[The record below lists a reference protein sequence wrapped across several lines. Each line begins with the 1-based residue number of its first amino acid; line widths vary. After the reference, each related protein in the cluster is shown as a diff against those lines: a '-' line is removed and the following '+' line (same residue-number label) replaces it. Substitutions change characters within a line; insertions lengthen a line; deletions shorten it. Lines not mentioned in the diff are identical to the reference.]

1 MNRRRVLV
9 GIVIFALV
17 GAFLIKFI
25 SGSTVSNK
33 LSTVGSALDDGYS
46 SSTGGSAQRQAVPAA
61 EAPAQPAAPA
71 AGGMS
76 LDAAAP
82 LDVANTAPA
91 AQTNIVDPNRI
102 VIKTA
107 TVEAQTAYEQLG
119 ETYRS
124 VEQMITR
131 LGGYIVSSDDS
142 TSADR
147 DAAYVVIAFRVPAA
161 SFDQALRGL
170 EGEGVT
176 IVRRDI
182 SGQDVTAEFVDNEA
196 QIRNLEATA
205 ARLRVLLDKATTVNA
220 AIEVNRT
227 LSEYEGQIE
236 VLKGRQK
243 YLSDS
248 AAMSLITLTLHSK
261 ALDIFVPTVPAI
273 QFTFGKPSWNPVAV
287 AERAWTSLL
296 SLGQDLAELAIV
308 IAIWI
313 PVWLPLV
320 LLARFVWRKYGRRPA
335 TPIVANK

>member
-1 MNRRRVLV
+1 MIV

-17 GAFLIKFI
+17 GAFLIKFV
-25 SGSTVSNK
+25 SGSTVNYK
-33 LSTVGSALDDGYS
+33 LSTVSGALD
-46 SSTGGSAQRQAVPAA
+46 GGNYNDDTVQRQAVPAA
-61 EAPAQPAAPA
+61 EAAAPAQPAAPA
-71 AGGMS
+71 AGGVS
-76 LDAAAP
+76 LDTSLA
-82 LDVANTAPA
+82 DTASA

-107 TVEAQTAYEQLG
+107 TVEAEAAYEQLSA
-119 ETYRS
+119 TNRS

-142 TSADR
+142 SSTDR
-147 DAAYVVIAFRVPAA
+147 DAAYVVVAFRVPAA

-176 IVRRDI
+176 ILRRDI

-243 YLSDS
+243 YLSES
-248 AAMSLITLTLHSK
+248 AAMSLITLTLRSK

-273 QFTFGKPSWNPVAV
+273 QFTFGKPNWSPVA
-287 AERAWTSLL
+287 AAQRAWTSLL

-308 IAIWI
+308 IAIWV

-320 LLARFVWRKYGRRPA
+320 LLARFVWRKYGRRQL
-335 TPIVANK
+335 TPIAPAVANE